1 MKKLRSHSQI
11 KEESSPEGANNETDL
26 CSLTDTELKK
36 EIMKIL
42 KELRADVNFNID
54 HFRKELETLKR
65 GKEKLENSFL
75 EMWAEV
81 KALKSRINTAEEQIS
96 NLEDGIIKITK
107 SGQTENQMTKIWK
120 QYKRSMG

>member
-75 EMWAEV
+75 EM
-81 KALKSRINTAEEQIS
+81 
-96 NLEDGIIKITK
+96 
-107 SGQTENQMTKIWK
+107 
-120 QYKRSMG
+120 